1 MDTIRAMELQEK
13 ISREAC
19 AMIALAGKDADV
31 SNHVRTVELI
41 GKAWGLSQVKTEE
54 ILEKV
59 RKGQTDGLPD
69 EMISDRT
76 LLANWSGLEI
86 LDVQSDLFETAIRLD
101 TCGERTTLF
110 NMAQEIGETQNLLD
124 WIEQTPAEKQAWMA
138 PAN

>member
-1 MDTIRAMELQEK
+1 
-13 ISREAC
+13 
-19 AMIALAGKDADV
+19 
-31 SNHVRTVELI
+31 
-41 GKAWGLSQVKTEE
+41 
-54 ILEKV
+54 
-59 RKGQTDGLPD
+59 LPD